1 MYEDPVLWAW
11 FEIVSPKNTSLVTF
25 FQLNTR
31 QGTVKAPAVTL
42 LKLNTLRVTKTP
54 TLDTTSAHVLFI

>member
-1 MYEDPVLWAW
+1 MGLLIYNEPQRMYEDPVLWAL

-42 LKLNTLRVTKTP
+42 LKLNTLRVTKT
-54 TLDTTSAHVLFI
+54 VF

>member
-42 LKLNTLRVTKTP
+42 LKLNTLRVTKT
-54 TLDTTSAHVLFI
+54 VF